1 MNHRGQLRSSWFAAT
16 RVNRSASWFTNS
28 GIFIIRL
35 MASDARLSRSVQ
47 FPRVINVDDL
57 RRLAR
62 RRLPPVVFDY
72 IDGAAEDELTLREN
86 CRAFQQVTFRP
97 RQCVAVAAC
106 DLRVSLFG
114 TTFELPF
121 MLAPVGFCRMFYP
134 QGDIHAAGA
143 ANAAGTAFTLSTF
156 SGTRLEDL
164 RAAVSGPLW
173 YQLYVPGGRSV
184 AESMIARA
192 RAAGYSVLVVTIDTP
207 VSGMRERDFRHG
219 ARPLLAG
226 ELWNSVPY
234 LSQFIRHPGWVVGY
248 LGDGALRVFPNIE
261 LPGIGPMPC
270 SDVGVLLEQTLVTWE
285 DLRWM
290 RDAWKGPMVVKGVHT
305 ADDARH
311 AVDGGAD
318 AVVVSNHG
326 GRQLDGVAASL
337 RALPEVVA
345 AVGSQIPVLMDGGI
359 RRGGDIVKAVCL
371 GARAV
376 LVGRP
381 YAWGL
386 GAAGRPG
393 VARAIEILRTDLV
406 RTMKLLGCA
415 AIGDLDRSYV
425 DAPAEW
431 FHRA

>member
-1 MNHRGQLRSSWFAAT
+1 MP
-16 RVNRSASWFTNS
+16 
-28 GIFIIRL
+28 
-35 MASDARLSRSVQ
+35 SDARLLRSVQ

-57 RRLAR
+57 RRLAK

-72 IDGAAEDELTLREN
+72 IDGAAEDEVTLRAN
-86 CRAFQQVTFRP
+86 CHAFQQVTFRP
-97 RQCVAVAAC
+97 RQCVAVAGC

-121 MLAPVGFCRMFYP
+121 LLAPVGFCRMFYP
-134 QGDIHAAGA
+134 QGDIHAARA
-143 ANAAGTAFTLSTF
+143 AHAAGTGYILSTF
-156 SGTRLEDL
+156 SGTRLEEL
-164 RAAVSGPLW
+164 RAGVPGPLW

-184 AESMIARA
+184 AESTIARA
-192 RAAGYSVLVVTIDTP
+192 RAAGYSVLVVTVDTP

-226 ELWNSVPY
+226 QIWASLPY
-234 LSQFIRHPGWVVGY
+234 LSQFIGHPSWVVGY

-261 LPGIGPMPC
+261 LPGVGPMPC
-270 SDVGVLLEQTLVTWE
+270 SDVGVLLEQTLVTWD

-290 RDAWKGPMVVKGVHT
+290 RDAWKGPMVIKGIHT
-305 ADDARH
+305 GDDARR
-311 AVDGGAD
+311 AVDSGAN

-337 RALPEVVA
+337 SVLPEVVA
-345 AVGSQIPVLMDGGI
+345 AVGGQVEVLMDGGI
-359 RRGGDIVKAVCL
+359 RRGGDIVKAFCL

-386 GAAGRPG
+386 GAAGGPG

-415 AIGDLDRSYV
+415 AIADLDRSYV
-425 DAPAEW
+425 DAPSEW
-431 FHRA
+431 FQRV